1 MDTHR
6 QFSDATHCRLA
17 LLLFRSR
24 VDGMQVQVLVI
35 EDDGPLRAEILD
47 FLVRRRH
54 RVTGCATLAEATE
67 ALATTKPDA
76 ILCDIRLPDGD
87 GITFCVNNA
96 PRLPGVMWLLMSG
109 NHDLVR
115 LGNQL
120 KGLKAD
126 MPSYTI
132 VDKPVPL
139 RLLDRFIQW
148 TGHPQ

>member
-1 MDTHR
+1 MP
-6 QFSDATHCRLA
+6 
-17 LLLFRSR
+17 
-24 VDGMQVQVLVI
+24 VQVLVI
-35 EDDGPLRAEILD
+35 EDDGALRAEILD

-54 RVTGCATLAEATE
+54 QVTGCGTLAEATE
-67 ALATTKPDA
+67 ALKTMRPDA
-76 ILCDIRLPDGD
+76 ILSDIRLPDGD
-87 GITFCVNNA
+87 GISFCVNNA

-120 KGLKAD
+120 KGLKAE
-126 MPSYTI
+126 MPTYTI

-148 TGHPQ
+148 TGRSSQ